1 MTGRQPDRAST
12 SVSTVSMTTR
22 EWIDAYEGKPSAEKP
37 PLDPAIIP
45 NYMGINLSSVQ
56 CVTWSRQADG
66 QLTSMTM
73 SFNPAPRSN
82 KRTS

>member
-1 MTGRQPDRAST
+1 MTDRKPGRPSDPSP
-12 SVSTVSMTTR
+12 STVSMTTR
-22 EWIDAYEGKPSAEKP
+22 EWIDAYEGKPGAEKP

-66 QLTSMTM
+66 QLTSMTI
-73 SFNPAPRSN
+73 SFNPDK
-82 KRTS
+82 KRGK